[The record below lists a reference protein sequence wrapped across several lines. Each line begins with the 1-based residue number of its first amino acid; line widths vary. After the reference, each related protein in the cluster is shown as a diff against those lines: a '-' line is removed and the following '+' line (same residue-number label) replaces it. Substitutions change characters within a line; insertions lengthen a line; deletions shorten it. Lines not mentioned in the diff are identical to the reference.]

1 MQDVSTDTVPNQLR
15 KFFNEFLSSVSPN
28 SYSRASWLIWD
39 QGLSFKIDKI
49 HRLSITAL
57 YAGYCS
63 AYCHLCSVSRLYCHA
78 ECFNDECWEAI
89 LSTNDLFALTSLD
102 QLLFVLKI
110 LFTYV
115 TKQATLMRR
124 STVLSLPLQ

>member
-1 MQDVSTDTVPNQLR
+1 VQDVSIDTVPNQLR

-28 SYSRASWLIWD
+28 SYSRDCWLIWD

-57 YAGYCS
+57 YAGYCNS
-63 AYCHLCSVSRLYCHA
+63 YCHLCSLSRLYCHA

-124 STVLSLPLQ
+124 